1 MRCKGIDLFWIAQRF
16 QKLFSIFVANIFAM
30 EKLEK
35 DVSVKNEQIV
45 QLPKIYDERGNLSFI
60 EGMNH
65 VPFAIERTYW
75 IYDVPGGEYRGGH
88 AFREQEEFI
97 VALSGSFDVVLHDG
111 VEERRYH
118 LDRSYRGVYVP
129 RMMWRRLENFST
141 NSLCLVLSSTRYDET
156 DYIRDF
162 EEFVFLAGREKT
174 FSLREK
180 KNPIVLPPADSF
192 RTNRLDACKVF
203 PLPKVHDPAGN
214 LTALNNGTDV
224 PFDVKRVFYIY
235 DIPAGTTRGAHAHR
249 EVYQFIVAASSS
261 FDLTLDDGH
270 ETRVVHLDRPYYGL
284 LVVPGVWCRLEN
296 FSSASVCMVLASDI
310 YRKEDY
316 IDDYDEFLALK
327 RCK

>member
-1 MRCKGIDLFWIAQRF
+1 M
-16 QKLFSIFVANIFAM
+16 ANIFAM
-30 EKLEK
+30 EKPK
-35 DVSVKNEQIV
+35 TDIATNNEQVI

-60 EGMNH
+60 EGLNH
-65 VPFAIERTYW
+65 IPFAIERTYW
-75 IYDVPGGEYRGGH
+75 IYDVPGGEYRGAH

-111 VEERRYH
+111 MEERKYQ
-118 LDRSYRGVYVP
+118 LNRSYRGIYVP
-129 RMMWRRLENFST
+129 RMTWRRLENFST
-141 NSLCLVLSSTRYDET
+141 NSLCLVLSSTRYDED

-162 EEFVFLAGREKT
+162 DEFVFLAGKKKSFSQREKN
-174 FSLREK
+174 FPLRNRY
-180 KNPIVLPPADSF
+180 NPIVLPPADSF
-192 RTNRLDACKVF
+192 RTNRLDACQVF

-249 EVYQFIVAASSS
+249 EAYQFIVAASSS
-261 FDLTLDDGH
+261 FDLTLDDGY
-270 ETRVVHLDRPYYGL
+270 ETRVVHLDRPFYGL

-316 IDDYDEFLALK
+316 IDNYDDFLALK